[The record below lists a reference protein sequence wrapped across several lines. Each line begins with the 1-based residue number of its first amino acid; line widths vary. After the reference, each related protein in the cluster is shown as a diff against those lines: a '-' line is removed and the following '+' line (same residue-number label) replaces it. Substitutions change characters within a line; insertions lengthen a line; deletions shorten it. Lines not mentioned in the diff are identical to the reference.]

1 MLFLSNTVLKCT
13 LETIEKMKT
22 DYKSQLQ
29 DKVPQG
35 GLFVAKLPSC
45 TITAYKSGKVLFQG
59 NSALS
64 EAAKWDSSVT
74 SSKTT
79 TTNKPVPKNS
89 GLPANIG
96 TLSMVGSDEVGTG
109 DYFGPMTVVAAF
121 VSNDKFELLKE
132 LGVKDSKDLND
143 KQICEIAESIIHVIP
158 YSLLILHNEKYNELQ
173 AKGMT
178 QGKMKALLH
187 NQAIGHVL
195 KKIAPSTPDG
205 ILIDQFAVPDVYFR
219 HLSGQ
224 KEIIKDKVYFSTKA
238 EGVHLSV
245 AAASIIARYAFI
257 KEFDKLSEK
266 CGLELK
272 KGAGAQVD
280 VVAAKLIKKHGVG
293 ALRTYTKLHFANTG
307 KAKKIAGI

>member
-1 MLFLSNTVLKCT
+1 MSNTVLKCT
-13 LETIEKMKT
+13 LKTIEKMKSH
-22 DYKSQLQ
+22 YLSQLQ

-35 GLFVAKLPSC
+35 GLFVAKIPNC

-59 NSALS
+59 GNAGIEAEKWGTS
-64 EAAKWDSSVT
+64 ETGTKA
-74 SSKTT
+74 SKTSA
-79 TTNKPVPKNS
+79 PKATVRKNAS
-89 GLPANIG
+89 LPSNIA

-109 DYFGPMTVVAAF
+109 DYFGPITVVAAF
-121 VSNDKFELLKE
+121 VSNEQIALLRE

-158 YSLLILHNEKYNELQ
+158 YSLLTLHNEKYNELQ
-173 AKGMT
+173 SKGMT

-195 KKIAPSTPDG
+195 RKIAPTTPDG

-245 AAASIIARYAFI
+245 AAASIIARYAFV

-266 CGLELK
+266 AGLELK

-280 VVAAKLIKKHGVG
+280 VVAAKLIKKHGVA
-293 ALRTYTKLHFANTG
+293 ALHTFTKQHFANTD

>member
-1 MLFLSNTVLKCT
+1 MSNTVLKCT
-13 LETIEKMKT
+13 PGTIEKMKAH
-22 DYKSQLQ
+22 YKSYLLE
-29 DKVPQG
+29 KVPQG
-35 GLFVAKLPSC
+35 GVFAAKLPSC
-45 TITAYKSGKVLFQG
+45 SITAYKSGKVLFQG
-59 NSALS
+59 NNAAP
-64 EAAKWDSSVT
+64 EAEKWGAT
-74 SSKTT
+74 ETPTKTT
-79 TTNKPVPKNS
+79 NTKKPVAKNS
-89 GLPANIG
+89 GLPPNIG

-109 DYFGPMTVVAAF
+109 DYFGPMTVVAAY
-121 VSNDKFELLKE
+121 VSNDKFALLKE

-173 AKGMT
+173 ARGMT

-195 KKIAPSTPDG
+195 KKIAPATPDG
-205 ILIDQFAVPDVYFR
+205 ILIDQFAVPDVYFK

-224 KEIIKDKVYFSTKA
+224 KEIIKNDVYFSTKA

-245 AAASIIARYAFI
+245 AAASIIARYAFV
-257 KEFDKLSEK
+257 KEFDKLSKK

-280 VVAAKLIKKHGVG
+280 VVAAKLIKKQGVA
-293 ALRTYTKLHFANTG
+293 ALRTFTKLHFANTQ